1 MSFKIKG
8 LDGNDFSHLYG
19 LPDNELKE
27 QGAIRFSVD
36 EYPGYP
42 DRITLR
48 DIPAGETGILLNH
61 TYLNTDSP
69 YKGSH
74 AIFIWEGQLNAAVY
88 LDTIP
93 EVMER
98 RIMSLRG
105 FDNQDMLIEAH
116 IAQPGEAREHILSLL
131 NNARVQ
137 FILAHNAK
145 QGCFSCRIDRH

>member
-1 MSFKIKG
+1 MSFKITG

-19 LPDNELKE
+19 LPDDKLKT
-27 QGAIRFSVD
+27 QGVVRFSVD
-36 EYPGYP
+36 QYPSYP

-48 DIPAGETGILLNH
+48 EIPVGETGLLLNH
-61 TYLNTDSP
+61 TFLDTDSP

-98 RIMSLRG
+98 RIMSFRG
-105 FDNQDMLIEAH
+105 FDNQDMLIEANL
-116 IAQPGEAREHILSLL
+116 AQPGEAREHILSLL
-131 NNARVQ
+131 MNESVEY
-137 FILAHNAK
+137 ILAHNAK
-145 QGCFSCRIDRH
+145 QGCFSCRIERI

>member
-1 MSFKIKG
+1 MSFKITG

-19 LPDNELKE
+19 LPDDKLKS
-27 QGAIRFSVD
+27 QGVVRFSID
-36 EYPGYP
+36 EYPSYP

-48 DIPAGETGILLNH
+48 DIPAGETGLLLNH
-61 TYLNTDSP
+61 VFLDTNSP

-88 LDTIP
+88 IDTIP

-98 RIMSLRG
+98 RIMSFRG
-105 FDNQDMLIEAH
+105 FDDKDMLIEAN

-131 NNARVQ
+131 TNDRV
-137 FILAHNAK
+137 IPPK
-145 QGCFSCRIDRH
+145 DRCVHK